1 MSIGERSTT
10 EAGIVHAATGLHERV
25 FASLEARLDGW
36 FIGLCARA
44 LFVAVLLPYYI
55 NSALTKPGDGVFGIF
70 TPAAGAF
77 AQILPPIA
85 EQYSYDT
92 AAIPVVP
99 WHLIVILGTVSEFVL
114 PVLIALGLLTR
125 LSALGMMGFIAV
137 QTAVDIAF
145 HGAAPGMLF
154 NTQPLELLDQRALWL
169 FPLLVLLVNG
179 PGSVSANAWLRRRR
193 LTTTPRK

>member
-1 MSIGERSTT
+1 MSISERSDT
-10 EAGIVHAATGLHERV
+10 EAGTLHAASGLHDRV
-25 FASLEARLDGW
+25 FASLAARLDRW
-36 FIGLCARA
+36 FIGLSARA

-55 NSALTKPGDGVFGIF
+55 NSALTKPGEGVLGIF

-92 AAIPVVP
+92 SAIPFVP

-114 PVLIALGLLTR
+114 PVLIALGLFTR
-125 LSALGMMGFIAV
+125 LGALGMIGFIVV

-179 PGSVSANAWLRRRR
+179 PGSVSVDSWLRRR
-193 LTTTPRK
+193 LLK